1 MHSEISPKF
10 SIASELRRRIRIRSK
25 AFKSPAL
32 DPAYMEMALES
43 LPGVDSVRINTRAGC
58 VAVEHDGRPEIRL
71 SILAC
76 IRDIPKE
83 AFQGDGGD
91 RYLSSI
97 LSVAGRGALWLS
109 TLFLPR
115 RLAALAAWAIG
126 LPVLL
131 DGITTLFTRGV
142 KVQVLDASAV
152 GLCLV
157 RRDYFAATS
166 IVFLLNLGEF
176 LEQLSED
183 KTTGLL
189 KSLLKPQVEKIWIE
203 VDGQEMEIPIG
214 EARIGDRVVCGS
226 GEMIALDGKVVEG
239 DADVNQSSITGESV
253 PVHVKPGSEVLSG
266 SVVEDGRIVFEAS
279 HVGSDTSM
287 ARIGRF
293 LENSLR
299 HESESQKKSDELAD
313 KLVPVT
319 FGLGLGML
327 AVTRDLTKAAAVL
340 TVDYSCAIKL
350 ANPVAVR
357 VAMYTAARHGVLLKG
372 SQAMDSLAQV
382 DTLVLDKTG
391 TLTRGALKVTDV
403 IVIDG
408 TDENEVLALAAG
420 AEEHYSHPMARA
432 VLEGARQRGIELPP
446 AGQVD
451 FIVAHGVSAYING
464 ARILVGSRH
473 FVEDDEKIDCGKT
486 NELVDSL
493 CDQGKT
499 LLYVA
504 SEGRLAGLIALR
516 DELRPEATSV
526 LTALKETGITKIVVL
541 TGDNR
546 LTAQALTRELDPI
559 DEIHWDL
566 KPEEKAAIIKDLQE
580 KGRRIAFAGDGVNDA
595 PALVSA
601 DVGISM
607 PGGAD
612 LAKKSAQVVLLREDL
627 HCLLA
632 GRLIALRTQSTLR
645 KSFAATVGLN
655 SAFLALASF
664 GLIQPMTAAIL
675 HNSNTI
681 GILGYAALA
690 GTRRKGLPGPEDG
703 DRAVLKHS
711 DSSGTALAK
720 ENQHRS

>member
-1 MHSEISPKF
+1 MRYEISPNYT
-10 SIASELRRRIRIRSK
+10 IAHEVPKRIRIRSK
-25 AFKSPAL
+25 TFKSPAL

-43 LPGVDSVRINTRAGC
+43 LPGVDSARINTRAGC
-58 VAVEHDGRPEIRL
+58 VTVEHDGRPEIRP

-76 IRDIPKE
+76 IKDIPKE

-91 RYLSSI
+91 RYLNSI
-97 LSVAGRGALWLS
+97 LSVAGRGALWLA
-109 TLFLPR
+109 TLFMQR

-131 DGITTLFTRGV
+131 DGISTLFTRGLKV
-142 KVQVLDASAV
+142 KVLDASAV

-166 IVFLLNLGEF
+166 IVFFINFGEF

-203 VDGQEMEIPIG
+203 MDGQEREIPIG

-239 DADVNQSSITGESV
+239 EAAVNQSSITGESV
-253 PVHVKPGSEVLSG
+253 PVNVKPGSEVLSG
-266 SVVEDGRIVFEAS
+266 SVVENGRIVFEAS
-279 HVGSDTSM
+279 HIGSDTSM

-299 HESESQKKSDELAD
+299 HESDSQKKSDELAD
-313 KLVPVT
+313 KLVPIT
-319 FGLGLGML
+319 FGLGLGIL
-327 AVTRDLTKAAAVL
+327 AATRNITKAAAVL

-357 VAMYTAARHGVLLKG
+357 VAMYTAARQGVLLKG
-372 SQAMDSLAQV
+372 SQAMDSLARV
-382 DTLVLDKTG
+382 DTLILDKTG
-391 TLTRGALKVTDV
+391 TLTRGVIKVTDV
-403 IVIDG
+403 IVLDC

-420 AEEHYSHPMARA
+420 AEKHYSHPMARA

-446 AGQVD
+446 TGQVD
-451 FIVAHGVSAYING
+451 FIVAHGVSAYIDG
-464 ARILVGSRH
+464 ARVLVGSRH
-473 FVEDDEKIDCGKT
+473 FVEDDEKIDCNKT
-486 NELVDSL
+486 DELADSL
-493 CDQGKT
+493 CGQGKT

-504 SEGRLAGLIALR
+504 NRGKLAGLIALR
-516 DELRPEATSV
+516 DELRPEAPSV

-546 LTAQALTRELDPI
+546 LTAQALAREIEPI
-559 DEIHWDL
+559 DEIHWGL

-595 PALVSA
+595 PALLSA

-627 HCLLA
+627 HCLLV
-632 GRLIALRTQSTLR
+632 GRLIALRTQKTIR
-645 KSFAATVGLN
+645 NSFAAAVGMN
-655 SAFLALASF
+655 SAFLVMASF

-690 GTRRKGLPGPEDG
+690 GTQKKGLPNPEDG
-703 DRAVLKHS
+703 DRAALKHS
-711 DSSGTALAK
+711 DS
-720 ENQHRS
+720 

>member
-1 MHSEISPKF
+1 
-10 SIASELRRRIRIRSK
+10 
-25 AFKSPAL
+25 
-32 DPAYMEMALES
+32 
-43 LPGVDSVRINTRAGC
+43 
-58 VAVEHDGRPEIRL
+58 
-71 SILAC
+71 
-76 IRDIPKE
+76 
-83 AFQGDGGD
+83 
-91 RYLSSI
+91 
-97 LSVAGRGALWLS
+97 
-109 TLFLPR
+109 
-115 RLAALAAWAIG
+115 
-126 LPVLL
+126 
-131 DGITTLFTRGV
+131 
-142 KVQVLDASAV
+142 
-152 GLCLV
+152 
-157 RRDYFAATS
+157 
-166 IVFLLNLGEF
+166 
-176 LEQLSED
+176 
-183 KTTGLL
+183 
-189 KSLLKPQVEKIWIE
+189 
-203 VDGQEMEIPIG
+203 
-214 EARIGDRVVCGS
+214 
-226 GEMIALDGKVVEG
+226 
-239 DADVNQSSITGESV
+239 
-253 PVHVKPGSEVLSG
+253 
-266 SVVEDGRIVFEAS
+266 
-279 HVGSDTSM
+279 
-287 ARIGRF
+287 
-293 LENSLR
+293 
-299 HESESQKKSDELAD
+299 
-313 KLVPVT
+313 
-319 FGLGLGML
+319 
-327 AVTRDLTKAAAVL
+327 
-340 TVDYSCAIKL
+340 
-350 ANPVAVR
+350 
-357 VAMYTAARHGVLLKG
+357 HGVLLKG
-372 SQAMDSLAQV
+372 SQAMDSLARV
-382 DTLVLDKTG
+382 DTLILDKTG

-408 TDENEVLALAAG
+408 MDENEVLALAAG

-446 AGQVD
+446 TGQVD

-473 FVEDDEKIDCGKT
+473 FVEDDEKIDCNKAD
-486 NELVDSL
+486 ELVDTL
-493 CDQGKT
+493 CGQGKT

-526 LTALKETGITKIVVL
+526 LTALKQTGITKIVVL

-546 LTAQALTRELDPI
+546 LTAQALTRGLEPI

-645 KSFAATVGLN
+645 NSFAATVGLN

-690 GTRRKGLPGPEDG
+690 GTRRPGMSAPEDG
-703 DRAVLKHS
+703 DGAVLKHS
-711 DSSGTALAK
+711 DSSGTALEK